1 MKRETPV
8 TVLTDDGSP
17 TLYLPALDEHYH
29 SVRGAVAESMH
40 VYIKTGLE
48 ACGRETVDLF
58 ECGFAPFPDRVFGHE
73 AGNERVNHNGNHRR
87 DAGNKNGGIHCF
99 LRVFNS

>member
-8 TVLTDDGSP
+8 TVITDDGTP
-17 TLYLPALDEHYH
+17 TLYLPGLDEHYH

-48 ACGRETVDLF
+48 ACRRETVDLF
-58 ECGFAPFPDRVFGHE
+58 TQRSTVTGLNAFLTLPCRRTKPRHITL
-73 AGNERVNHNGNHRR
+73 HRGR
-87 DAGNKNGGIHCF
+87 S
-99 LRVFNS
+99 LPT

>member
-48 ACGRETVDLF
+48 ACGRETVALF
-58 ECGFAPFPDRVFGHE
+58 ECGFGTGLNAFLTLLA
-73 AGNERVNHNGNHRR
+73 AG
-87 DAGNKNGGIHCF
+87 
-99 LRVFNS
+99 